1 MYPDKS
7 RNSERGGSVLYLGVI
22 AEKAGLRK
30 AKSGFFPLHES
41 PDIPVQSGATGI
53 NGLILSG
60 NTE

>member
-1 MYPDKS
+1 M
-7 RNSERGGSVLYLGVI
+7 LYLGVI
-22 AEKAGLRK
+22 AEKAGLRF

-41 PDIPVQSGATGI
+41 PDIPVQIGATGI

>member
-30 AKSGFFPLHES
+30 AKSGFSLHES
-41 PDIPVQSGATGI
+41 PDIPVQIGATGI